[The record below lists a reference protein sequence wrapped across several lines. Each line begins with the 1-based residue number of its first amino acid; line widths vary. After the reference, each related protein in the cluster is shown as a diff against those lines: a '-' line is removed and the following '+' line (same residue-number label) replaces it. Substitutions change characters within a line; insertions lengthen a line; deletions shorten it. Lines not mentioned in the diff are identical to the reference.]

1 MRIFKFNEMNTH
13 ILNSR
18 SMESGEEIIDIFQE
32 VFDQYGI
39 KQAVIGGIIAG
50 QQWKLTHITEKNTH
64 HGTVAGSIVITL
76 TSVKK
81 NIFDYEFFEYLK
93 KYIYS
98 RVSSIGYYIRD
109 KSSQSARTIVDPDGL
124 HHPIPADMQGNLQNL
139 YWILIEINTN
149 PFKMNNDWIR
159 YDPRKQG
166 RLLRES

>member
-109 KSSQSARTIVDPDGL
+109 KSSQSARTI
-124 HHPIPADMQGNLQNL
+124 DMQGNLQNL

-159 YDPRKQG
+159 YDPRKH
-166 RLLRES
+166 ES